1 MKGLVYWLSV
11 NYARRLALQGH
22 LKTLAFNRTLAVDGV
37 SEGINNATHHAFAH
51 VNRCDDSGA
60 LYRRTLFNALCRAQ
74 KHDTHVVFF
83 EVQNDSAQA
92 VLELYEFAR
101 LGVVHSIGA
110 GNTVANLK
118 YGSNFFKLRFGCETR

>member
-11 NYARRLALQGH
+11 NYTRRLALQGH
-22 LKTLAFNRTLAVDGV
+22 LKTLAFNRTLAVHRIP
-37 SEGINNATHHAFAH
+37 EGINHPAHHAFTH
-51 VNRCDDSGA
+51 VNRGDDSGT
-60 LYRRTLFNALCRAQ
+60 LYRRAFFDALCGTQ
-74 KHDTHVVFF
+74 KHDTNVVFF

-101 LGVVHSIGA
+101 LGVVHSISA